1 MAQNKSAQKRIRSSE
16 MRRLRN
22 RQNRKKLKTLTQSVR
37 NAENKEQGAES
48 LAKAMPLIDKAVAK
62 KIIHRNK
69 AARQKSAL
77 TKFVKNL

>member
-1 MAQNKSAQKRIRSSE
+1 MAHHKSAQKRIRSSE

-37 NAENKEQGAES
+37 NAETKEHAAES
-48 LAKAMPLIDKAVAK
+48 LAKAMPFLDKAVAK